1 MFAQALVLFL
11 LSGFW
16 FLTTVNSA
24 PHEFSPLETG
34 LIFSLVG
41 GVLSVQ
47 AFVLFL
53 AARVKTSANRRGTG
67 DKPPQIANLRGGG

>member
-1 MFAQALVLFL
+1 MFAQSLVLFL

-41 GVLSVQ
+41 AVLSVQ
-47 AFVLFL
+47 ALMI
-53 AARVKTSANRRGTG
+53 RKSPGYKTPAEVMPGV
-67 DKPPQIANLRGGG
+67 